1 MENSWSK
8 VRASK
13 NKNFTKLI
21 LNFFFSPIK
30 INSSG
35 THGELIKDP
44 DGAYSQ
50 LVRMQQGSSRETT
63 SVSEKGADVDDVVVN
78 VSKEDDV
85 QVSRSASQRMS
96 MRKSRSKG
104 STSSRG
110 SFSFS
115 YGAPGGIGI
124 YTTEVGALEEDE
136 DTGEE
141 EDDDSKKATRGVFFR
156 RLAGL
161 NKPETP
167 QLVLGSVAAMV
178 HGVVFPI
185 FGLLLSEAIKIMY
198 YPPQQLLRDSR
209 IWSIL
214 FVCLGIM
221 VLLVIPVQNYLFGIA
236 GGKLIER
243 IRSLSFEK
251 VVHQEIG
258 WFDDPNNSR

>member
-1 MENSWSK
+1 
-8 VRASK
+8 
-13 NKNFTKLI
+13 
-21 LNFFFSPIK
+21 
-30 INSSG
+30 
-35 THGELIKDP
+35 
-44 DGAYSQ
+44 
-50 LVRMQQGSSRETT
+50 MQQGSSRETT
-63 SVSEKGADVDDVVVN
+63 VVSVDDEVVD
-78 VSKEDDV
+78 EDDI
-85 QVSRSASQRMS
+85 QVSRSTSQRLS

-115 YGAPGGIGI
+115 YGVPGGIGI
-124 YTTEVGALEEDE
+124 YTTEVASLGEEE
-136 DTGEE
+136 DTGEDDDD
-141 EDDDSKKATRGVFFR
+141 EDDDSKRVTRSVFFR

-167 QLVLGSVAAMV
+167 QLVLGSVAAMI

-185 FGLLLSEAIKIMY
+185 FGLLLSEAIKIMF

-209 IWSIL
+209 IWSIA
-214 FVCLGIM
+214 FVCLGIL
-221 VLLVIPVQNYLFGIA
+221 VFLVIPAQNYLFGIA